1 MRFTSGAAEG
11 PSLDAEALG
20 KLNVGS
26 NVHGSLLSA
35 VNAEQAAA
43 EWDRVRSRARP
54 RSVGAAPLESRA
66 FSGLLDPDRIEVLVA
81 ALAVLGM
88 TFTVE
93 CEDPTGA
100 ERIFHSGAQSA

>member
-35 VNAEQAAA
+35 VNAEQAATA
-43 EWDRVRSRARP
+43 FGSSGWRVRRYS
-54 RSVGAAPLESRA
+54 LC
-66 FSGLLDPDRIEVLVA
+66 VLK
-81 ALAVLGM
+81 
-88 TFTVE
+88 
-93 CEDPTGA
+93 
-100 ERIFHSGAQSA
+100 R